1 MKIYSDG
8 SGLEEITSLINGDL
22 NIKGFTTNPSLM
34 KALGVTDYVSYCKE
48 FISLCEGLPVSFEVF
63 ADDFDEM
70 RRQARIINGWGDN
83 VYVKIPIT
91 NTLGESSLS
100 LIADLQEEGIKV
112 NITAVFTKDQIDR
125 IHAVLN
131 CQTPSVISVFAGRI
145 ADTGT
150 TPTSNVKYAVHR
162 FRNNP
167 NAEVLWASC
176 REIYNVYQAER
187 LGCDIVTVQ
196 NSLLK
201 KLSLRGKDLEQ
212 FSIDTV
218 KMFRNDATNSGYE
231 L

>member
-8 SGLEEITSLINGDL
+8 SGLDEIEALIECL
-22 NIKGFTTNPSLM
+22 NIEGFTTNPSLM
-34 KALGVTDYVSYCKE
+34 KALGVKDYVGYCKD
-48 FISLCEGLPVSFEVF
+48 FLQLCQGLPVSFEVF
-63 ADDFDEM
+63 ADDFSDM
-70 RRQARIINGWGDN
+70 KRQARLINEWGDN

-91 NTLGESSLS
+91 NTLGESSLP
-100 LIADLQEEGIKV
+100 LIQELQEEGIKV

-125 IHAVLN
+125 IFSVLN
-131 CQTPSVISVFAGRI
+131 CQTPSVVSVFAGRI
-145 ADTGT
+145 ADTGVS
-150 TPTSNVKYAVHR
+150 PTSNVKYAVHR

-176 REIYNVYQAER
+176 REVYNVYQAER

-201 KLSLRGKDLEQ
+201 KLALREKDLEE
-212 FSIDTV
+212 FSVETV
-218 KMFRNDATNSGYE
+218 KMFRNDAMKSGYE